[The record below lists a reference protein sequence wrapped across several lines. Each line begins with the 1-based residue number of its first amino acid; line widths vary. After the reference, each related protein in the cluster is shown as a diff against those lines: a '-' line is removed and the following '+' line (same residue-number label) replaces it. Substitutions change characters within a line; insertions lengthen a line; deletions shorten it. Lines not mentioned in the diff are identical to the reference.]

1 MSFAAPAFLLTLL
14 IVPLAFCAYLL
25 TRKRQRRY
33 AVRFPGVATLAGV
46 IPRSS
51 EWRRRAPV
59 ALFLAALT
67 ALALALAKPE
77 ATVSVPQEQAT
88 IVLVTDVSR
97 SMLADDVA
105 PTRLDAA
112 RSAAK
117 NFLDELPKGIR
128 VGAVAF
134 AESPHTIAPPT
145 EDRDEIRTLID
156 SLAADGGTATG
167 DGLQAALDMVD
178 GKGEQRTP
186 AAIVLLSDG
195 KATTGRDPIGV
206 AREAKKLKVPINTVA
221 LGSEG
226 AVIQTPDGSVLPVP
240 PDPETMREIAKVSG
254 GRAFVADD
262 ADELNGVYKDLGS
275 RVASKKEQREIT
287 AAFAAGGL
295 LLLLA
300 AAGLGLRTTARLP

>member
-1 MSFAAPAFLLTLL
+1 MSFASPIFLLTLL
-14 IVPLAFCAYLL
+14 IVPLALFAYAVA
-25 TRKRQRRY
+25 RKRRRRY

-51 EWRRRAPV
+51 QWRRRAPLV
-59 ALFLAALT
+59 LFLAALA
-67 ALALALAKPE
+67 ALSMALAKPQ

-97 SMLADDVA
+97 SMLANDVA

-112 RSAAK
+112 RNAAK
-117 NFLDELPKGIR
+117 DFLDKLPDGIR

-178 GKGEQRTP
+178 GKGEPRTP

-195 KATTGRDPIGV
+195 KATTGRDPLGV

-226 AVIQTPDGSVLPVP
+226 AVIQAPDGSLLPVP
-240 PDPETMREIAKVSG
+240 PDPETMHEIAKISG
-254 GRAFVADD
+254 GRAFVADN
-262 ADELNGVYKDLGS
+262 ADELSGVYQSLGS

-287 AAFAAGGL
+287 SGFAAAGIV
-295 LLLLA
+295 LLLA
-300 AAGLGLRTTARLP
+300 AAGLGLATTARLP